1 MKVKLS
7 IIIVNWNTTDF
18 LIKCLESIFENPPN
32 VRFEIFVVDNNS
44 DDDVCRVKE
53 LFPDIRLIKS
63 DYNYGFGVGTNIGF
77 RFSSS
82 EYVMTLNPDTILPP
96 ETINKLIRT
105 LEENKEIG
113 IAAPVLKE
121 QKVTKSQYSFF
132 NLFFNSV
139 ILRKCKDFFAA
150 FQGAGESAPFDVE
163 FISGT
168 GYVCRTSALT
178 ENRVFSEDNFLFGE
192 EYYLCRQ
199 MLGTG
204 YKIRVVPA
212 ARFEHH
218 SNVTFKNDFER
229 LSMASKLGA
238 SISWRIRKEYWG
250 KFLGIIGSSLLYLE
264 IAVKW
269 AAMLSLKSF
278 SSSPD
283 AHRKRIIGQ
292 CKSILLTYLPLLSDA
307 DKYLA
312 EVNEQSKVFFNSG
325 HKPLSPPTFKEVGNR
340 LTADNS

>member
-1 MKVKLS
+1 MIKLS
-7 IIIVNWNTTDF
+7 IIIVNWNTTEF
-18 LIKCLESIFENPPN
+18 LIKCLESIFANQPD
-32 VRFEIFVVDNNS
+32 VSFEVIVVDNDS

-53 LFPDIRLIKS
+53 VFPDIRLIKS
-63 DYNYGFGVGTNIGF
+63 DYNCGFGVGTNIGF
-77 RFSSS
+77 RFSSG
-82 EYVMTLNPDTILPP
+82 EYVMTLNPDTILLP

-105 LEENKEIG
+105 LEENKDVG
-113 IAAPVLKE
+113 IAVSVLKK

-139 ILRKCKDFFAA
+139 ILRKCKEFFTA

-163 FISGT
+163 LISGT

-218 SNVTFKNDFER
+218 SNITFKNDFGR

-250 KFLGIIGSSLLYLE
+250 KFLGIIGSSLLYLGL
-264 IAVKW
+264 AVKW
-269 AAMLSLKSF
+269 AVLLSLKSF

-283 AHRKRIIGQ
+283 AYGERIIGQ
-292 CKSILLTYLPLLSDA
+292 CRAILLTYLPLLSDT
-307 DKYLA
+307 DKHLA
-312 EVNEQSKVFFNSG
+312 ELNKQSKVFFNSG
-325 HKPLSPPTFKEVGNR
+325 HKPLSPPTFKEVSNR